1 MKIKKFCK
9 VTLALAVAVSSM
21 ASVVCEASNLDT
33 YRNLLMRKTYTIK
46 YQEIT
51 PQARATNKDRIN
63 LYGKNSMDTGTSDLF
78 VNKPT
83 QSILVCDG
91 DNKYEEIGVGNAY
104 LESAG
109 VKSVATCRL
118 QKGDEVF
125 NYTRYYDKDKLVYRG
140 TKKGSVSAIEFN
152 ILANLEQGDSFGTAN
167 MTRLLNAMLPDGNKA
182 AGMPSFRY
190 VGSGWLNNGLNYE
203 DYRSDSNGVFEAVR
217 YYFNGY
223 TLVKIASATYY
234 TNAKGELDGTRCIIK
249 IDEFSPTP
257 DKKYLSLPE
266 GLKDTTK
273 RKAADK

>member
-1 MKIKKFCK
+1 MKTNILSRIALTAIFAMS
-9 VTLALAVAVSSM
+9 TLAAVN
-21 ASVVCEASNLDT
+21 CEASNLDT

-63 LYGKNSMDTGTSDLF
+63 LFGKSSMDTGTSDLF

-91 DNKYEEIGVGNAY
+91 ENKYEEIGIGNAY

-109 VKSVATCRL
+109 IKSVATCRL
-118 QKGDEVF
+118 QKGKEVF

-140 TKKGSVSAIEFN
+140 VKKGSVSAVDFN
-152 ILANLEQGDSFGTAN
+152 ILAQLDQGASFGTAN
-167 MTRLLNAMLPDGNKA
+167 MTRLLNAMLPNSVKSAD
-182 AGMPSFRY
+182 MPQYTF

-203 DYRSDSNGVFEAVR
+203 DYRSNNNGLFEVVR
-217 YYFNGY
+217 YYFKNY
-223 TLVKIASATYY
+223 ALVKIASATYF
-234 TNAKGELDGTRCIIK
+234 TNAKGELDGHRCIIK

-257 DKKYLSLPE
+257 DTKYLTLPE

-273 RKAADK
+273 RKSENN

>member
-1 MKIKKFCK
+1 MKMKRFCK
-9 VTLALAVAVSSM
+9 VTLALAVAVSTM

-63 LYGKNSMDTGTSDLF
+63 LYGKNSMDTSTSELF
-78 VNKPT
+78 VNKPAR
-83 QSILVCDG
+83 SILVCDG
-91 DNKYEEIGVGNAY
+91 DDKYEEIGVGSNY
-104 LESAG
+104 LASIG
-109 VKSVATCRL
+109 MKDMATCRL
-118 QKGDEVF
+118 QKGKEVF
-125 NYTRYYDKDKLVYRG
+125 NFTRYYDKDKLVYRG
-140 TKKGSVSAIEFN
+140 AKKGSVSAVN
-152 ILANLEQGDSFGTAN
+152 YNVLATLTQGDSFGTEN
-167 MTRLLNAMLPDGNKA
+167 MTRLLNAMLPDSRKP
-182 AGMPSFRY
+182 AGMPSFKF

-203 DYRSDSNGVFEAVR
+203 DYRSDHNGMFEAVR

-257 DKKYLSLPE
+257 DKKYLSLPA

-273 RKAADK
+273 RKSEDK

>member
-1 MKIKKFCK
+1 MKLKKICK
-9 VTLALAVAVSSM
+9 VSLALAVAVGTL
-21 ASVVCEASNLDT
+21 AGAVCEASNLDT

-46 YQEIT
+46 YKEIT
-51 PQARATNKDRIN
+51 PQVRATNKDRIN

-91 DNKYEEIGVGNAY
+91 DNKYEEIGIGNAY

-109 VKSVATCRL
+109 IKSVATCRL
-118 QKGDEVF
+118 QKGKEIF
-125 NYTRYYDKDKLVYRG
+125 NYTRYYDKDKLVYSG
-140 TKKGSVSAIEFN
+140 AKKGSVSAVDFN
-152 ILANLEQGDSFGTAN
+152 ILAYLEQGDSFGTAN
-167 MTRLLNAMLPDGNKA
+167 MTRLLNAMLPNDNKA
-182 AGMPSFRY
+182 VGMPIFKY
-190 VGSGWLNNGLNYE
+190 VGSGWLNSGLNYE
-203 DYRSDSNGVFEAVR
+203 DYRSDHNGMFEAVR

-234 TNAKGELDGTRCIIK
+234 TNANGQLDGTRCIIK

-257 DKKYLSLPE
+257 DKNYLSLPA

-273 RKAADK
+273 RKAKAE

>member
-140 TKKGSVSAIEFN
+140 TKKGSVSAVEFN
-152 ILANLEQGDSFGTAN
+152 ILANLDTLQFTFFQIVKHVEILFIHWLAIHIIISSGILVIIELFLAESFLTAF
-167 MTRLLNAMLPDGNKA
+167 DK
-182 AGMPSFRY
+182 
-190 VGSGWLNNGLNYE
+190 
-203 DYRSDSNGVFEAVR
+203 
-217 YYFNGY
+217 
-223 TLVKIASATYY
+223 
-234 TNAKGELDGTRCIIK
+234 TRCFKTGKRIKHIIRSK
-249 IDEFSPTP
+249 S
-257 DKKYLSLPE
+257 Y
-266 GLKDTTK
+266 
-273 RKAADK
+273 

>member
-1 MKIKKFCK
+1 MKTNILSRIALTAIFAMS
-9 VTLALAVAVSSM
+9 TLAAVN
-21 ASVVCEASNLDT
+21 CEASNLDT

-63 LYGKNSMDTGTSDLF
+63 LFGKSSMDTGTSDLF

-91 DNKYEEIGVGNAY
+91 ENKYEEIGIGNAY

-109 VKSVATCRL
+109 IKSVATCRL
-118 QKGDEVF
+118 QKGKEVF

-140 TKKGSVSAIEFN
+140 VKKGSVSAVDFN
-152 ILANLEQGDSFGTAN
+152 ILAQLDQGASFGTAN
-167 MTRLLNAMLPDGNKA
+167 MTRLLNAMLPNSVKSAD
-182 AGMPSFRY
+182 MSQYTF

-203 DYRSDSNGVFEAVR
+203 DYRSNNNGLFEVVR
-217 YYFNGY
+217 YYFNNY
-223 TLVKIASATYY
+223 ALVKIASATYF
-234 TNAKGELDGTRCIIK
+234 TNAKGELDGYRCIIK
-249 IDEFSPTP
+249 VDEFTPTP
-257 DKKYLSLPE
+257 DKKYLKLPE

-273 RKAADK
+273 RKSEND

>member
-1 MKIKKFCK
+1 MKMKKFCK
-9 VTLALAVAVSSM
+9 VTLALAVAVGTM
-21 ASVVCEASNLDT
+21 ASAMCEASNLDT
-33 YRNLLMRKTYTIK
+33 YRNLLLKKTYTIK

-63 LYGKNSMDTGTSDLF
+63 LYGKNSMDTSTSDLF

-83 QSILVCDG
+83 QNILACDG
-91 DNKYEEIGVGNAY
+91 NNKYEEIGVGNAY
-104 LESAG
+104 LKSAG
-109 VKSVATCRL
+109 IKGVATCRL
-118 QKGDEVF
+118 QKGKEVF

-140 TKKGSVSAIEFN
+140 AKKGSVSAVDYN
-152 ILANLEQGDSFGTAN
+152 ILATLTQGESFGTAN
-167 MTRLLNAMLPDGNKA
+167 MTRLLNAMLPNNNKA

-234 TNAKGELDGTRCIIK
+234 TNSKGELDGTRCIIK

-257 DKKYLSLPE
+257 DKNYLSLPA

-273 RKAADK
+273 RKAEDK